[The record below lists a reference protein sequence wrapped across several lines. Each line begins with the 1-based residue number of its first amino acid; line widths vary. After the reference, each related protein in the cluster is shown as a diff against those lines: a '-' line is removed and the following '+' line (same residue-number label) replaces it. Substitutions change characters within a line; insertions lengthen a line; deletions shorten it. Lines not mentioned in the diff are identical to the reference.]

1 MQTMSARNPLSGGR
15 ASPDPCYEWTG
26 DPQAAIMVREDP
38 RHFARET
45 ARRERRAKIY
55 LSLTGAMILL
65 IAIAFIWWT
74 W

>member
-1 MQTMSARNPLSGGR
+1 MDRRLK
-15 ASPDPCYEWTG
+15 
-26 DPQAAIMVREDP
+26 IMVREDP

-65 IAIAFIWWT
+65 ITIAFIWWT

>member
-1 MQTMSARNPLSGGR
+1 MDRRL
-15 ASPDPCYEWTG
+15 
-26 DPQAAIMVREDP
+26 QAAIMVREDP
-38 RHFARET
+38 RHFAREM